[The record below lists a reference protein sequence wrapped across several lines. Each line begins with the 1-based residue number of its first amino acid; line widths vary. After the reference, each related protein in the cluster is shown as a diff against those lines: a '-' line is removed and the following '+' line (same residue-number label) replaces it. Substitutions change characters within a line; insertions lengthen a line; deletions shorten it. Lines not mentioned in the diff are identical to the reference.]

1 MTNVPIETLAEEMY
15 QMVVEYTG
23 KKNLKAGDLTKAMI
37 AKHGEEACSKEDC
50 KQAIRILIDSG
61 RCVYGY
67 FGGSYIQL
75 PHQEGAATDV

>member
-1 MTNVPIETLAEEMY
+1 MTKIPIEALAEDMY
-15 QMVVEYTG
+15 RMVEECTG

-37 AKHGEEACSKEDC
+37 SKHGAEACDKESC
-50 KQAIRILIDSG
+50 KQAIRLLMDSG

-75 PHQEGAATDV
+75 PHKEGAATDV